1 MLKYTRIYWRYTHA
15 HMLSPPPPPF
25 SPSSSLS
32 LSHTHTRPPAL
43 KIQTIH
49 TPHTTR
55 PFSFNNK
62 TLSRHA
68 TLPHTIATKSHQ
80 LGATAPFMPT
90 TVPMERVI
98 ALLSVLPNNPAL
110 LPAPPLCVV
119 VSGMYRRGLTSVAC
133 SATPTPS
140 ARPSAG
146 RFQRAPTQRT
156 WWVFGW
162 W

>member
-1 MLKYTRIYWRYTHA
+1 MIIRKFN
-15 HMLSPPPPPF
+15 LSLF
-25 SPSSSLS
+25 LSLS

-62 TLSRHA
+62 ILSRHA
-68 TLPHTIATKSHQ
+68 TLPHTIATKSHHV
-80 LGATAPFMPT
+80 GAAAPFMPT

-119 VSGMYRRGLTSVAC
+119 FSGMYRRGPISVSGKC
-133 SATPTPS
+133 SAAPPPS
-140 ARPSAG
+140 TNRLGAGKRQRPLCCVSKLRSFHARG
-146 RFQRAPTQRT
+146 
-156 WWVFGW
+156 
-162 W
+162 